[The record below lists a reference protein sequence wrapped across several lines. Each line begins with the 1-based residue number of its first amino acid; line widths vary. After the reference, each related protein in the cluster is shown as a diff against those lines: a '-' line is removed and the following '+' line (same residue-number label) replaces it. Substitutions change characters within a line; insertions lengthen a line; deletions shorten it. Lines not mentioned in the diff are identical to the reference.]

1 MKSESRLPVTENK
14 LKRLVSLMVD
24 RKIHLLKEGKK
35 FQAIRSLTIQAQ
47 QTAMKFEEAM
57 IDSLEL
63 KEPDDLCDEEQTVY
77 AQAMEDMHAKI
88 IEAVVH
94 AAEVLKNLSSR
105 PEEDSGKKSSSKS
118 SSSLAT
124 DKTVEKPLPTL

>member
-1 MKSESRLPVTENK
+1 MTEDK
-14 LKRLVSLMVD
+14 LKKLVSLMVD
-24 RKIHLLKEGKK
+24 RKILLLKEGKK

-77 AQAMEDMHAKI
+77 AQAMADMHAKI

-118 SSSLAT
+118 TSSLAT